1 MAKIEGRKVRWSL
14 STDSGSTYTAL
25 GGSTSD
31 GVTFN
36 FEGIDATDKDDGGNR
51 TYLDAIGVQSLSGTV
66 TMYIED
72 VALWTAYLSSPTT
85 HLLDLKIDVD
95 GLFEITGQFIMTS
108 IAVSGNEGAEA
119 ATQEVSFESSGALT
133 FTAD

>member
-31 GVTFN
+31 GLTFN
-36 FEGIDATDKDDGGNR
+36 FEGIDATDKDDSGWR
-51 TYLDAIGVQSLSGTV
+51 TYLDAVGVQSLSGTT

-72 VALWTAYLSSPTT
+72 TALWDAYLDSPSTY
-85 HLLDLKIDVD
+85 LLYMRIDVD
-95 GLFEITGQFIMTS
+95 GLFEVTGRFLMTS
-108 IAVSGNEGAEA
+108 LGISGAEGAEA
-119 ATQEVSFESSGALT
+119 ATQDVSIESSGALT
-133 FTAD
+133 YVAV